1 MWIEKQNVETGD
13 ATADGASTLA
23 GAQFKITYYDGQ
35 YGTDADGRTAFDEVT
50 AEASNATTK
59 RTWIVQ
65 TDEDGYAELTDE
77 EDYFVSGDSLYYDSR
92 SKACVPLG
100 TITIE
105 EIKAPEGFLIN
116 EQACY
121 IRHVTEDGAGKI
133 KESFVIPVCDE
144 TPIRNG
150 ISITKSLVGGKI
162 GECEGIGFYFTNSAG
177 ERVSWQDKLIVYMAI
192 SVLYCICMAVVT
204 NAYMFLNAVIINI
217 CITA

>member
-50 AEASNATTK
+50 AEASSATTK

-65 TDEDGYAELTDE
+65 TDEDGVAKLRDDKT
-77 EDYFVSGDSLYYDSR
+77 YFVSGDPLYYDSETLVP
-92 SKACVPLG
+92 AIPLG

-105 EIKAPEGFLIN
+105 EIKAPECFLIN

-121 IRHVTEDGAGKI
+121 VRHITEDGIANPDVGGY
-133 KESFVIPVCDE
+133 VLPVCDE

-162 GECEGIGFYFTNSAG
+162 GECEGIGFYLTNSAD
-177 ERVSWQDKLIVYMAI
+177 ERVSLQDENGK
-192 SVLYCICMAVVT
+192 
-204 NAYMFLNAVIINI
+204 VI
-217 CITA
+217 

>member
-13 ATADGASTLA
+13 ATTDGSSTLA

-35 YGTDADGRTAFDEVT
+35 YGADADGRTAFDEVT
-50 AEASNATTK
+50 AEASIATTK

-65 TDEDGYAELTDE
+65 TDETGRAVLSDSKT
-77 EDYFVSGDSLYYDSR
+77 YFVSGDALYYNAR
-92 SKACVPLG
+92 TGAPTCPLG
-100 TITIE
+100 TITVE

-121 IRHVTEDGAGKI
+121 VRHITQDGAVPDISK
-133 KESFVIPVCDE
+133 SFVVPICDE

-162 GECEGIGFYFTNSAG
+162 GECEGIGFYLTNSAG
-177 ERVSWQDKLIVYMAI
+177 KRVSWQDENGKIILI
-192 SVLYCICMAVVT
+192 LICSQLLLCS
-204 NAYMFLNAVIINI
+204 FHI
-217 CITA
+217 

>member
-13 ATADGASTLA
+13 ATTQGASTLA

-35 YGTDADGRTAFDEVT
+35 YGADADGREAFDEVT
-50 AEASNATTK
+50 QAASNATTK

-65 TDEDGYAELTDE
+65 TDEKGSAKLSDE
-77 EDYFVSGDSLYYDSR
+77 EDYFVSGDSLFYNNNHR
-92 SKACVPLG
+92 VVVPLG

-121 IRHVTEDGAGKI
+121 VRHITQDGNAPDIGT
-133 KESFVIPVCDE
+133 SFVIPVCDE

-162 GECEGIGFYFTNSAG
+162 GECEGILFG
-177 ERVSWQDKLIVYMAI
+177 
-192 SVLYCICMAVVT
+192 
-204 NAYMFLNAVIINI
+204 
-217 CITA
+217 

>member
-13 ATADGASTLA
+13 ATADGKATLA

-35 YGTDADGRTAFDEVT
+35 YGTDADGRTAFNEVT
-50 AEASNATTK
+50 AEASDATTK

-65 TDEDGYAELTDE
+65 TDEDGYAELSEE
-77 EDYFVSGDSLYYDSR
+77 EDYFVSGDALYYDD
-92 SKACVPLG
+92 KNQPCVPIG

-121 IRHVTEDGAGKI
+121 VRHITQNDDAPDIDK
-133 KESFVIPVCDE
+133 SFVIPVCDE

-150 ISITKSLVGGKI
+150 ISITKSLVGGRV
-162 GECEGIGFYFTNSAG
+162 GECEGIGFYLTNSAD
-177 ERVSWQDKLIVYMAI
+177 ERVSWQDENGKTIQILICSHALMYNF
-192 SVLYCICMAVVT
+192 Y
-204 NAYMFLNAVIINI
+204 N
-217 CITA
+217 

>member
-23 GAQFKITYYDGQ
+23 GAQFRITYYDGQ
-35 YGTDADGRTAFDEVT
+35 YGADADGRTAFDEVT
-50 AEASNATTK
+50 QAASNATTK

-65 TDEDGYAELTDE
+65 TDEKGGAVLSDSKT
-77 EDYFVSGDSLYYDSR
+77 YFVSGDALYYNWQG
-92 SKACVPLG
+92 KACVPLG

-121 IRHVTEDGAGKI
+121 VRHVTQDADAPEIDT
-133 KESFVIPVCDE
+133 SFVIPICDE

-150 ISITKSLVGGKI
+150 ISITKSLVGGRV
-162 GECEGIGFYFTNSAG
+162 GECEGIGFYSDNC
-177 ERVSWQDKLIVYMAI
+177 
-192 SVLYCICMAVVT
+192 LYPVFKM
-204 NAYMFLNAVIINI
+204 YPL
-217 CITA
+217 